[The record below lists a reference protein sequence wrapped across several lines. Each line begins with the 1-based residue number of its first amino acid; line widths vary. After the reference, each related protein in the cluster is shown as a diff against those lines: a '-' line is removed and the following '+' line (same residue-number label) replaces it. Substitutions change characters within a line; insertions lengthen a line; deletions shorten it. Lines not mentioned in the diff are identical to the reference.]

1 MNIDNKSL
9 TRVEEYLCKYKSHV
23 MESSRQ
29 MYLLL
34 VFFISTKRR
43 ETHGLWVFFF
53 QNLKAYNSMRIR
65 KIFFFLCVCV
75 SHHRC
80 LWYWYPGVKVSEKCP
95 LLCLPFFFF
104 NIDLMKTLTQC
115 NTSIY
120 TKEKAL
126 LLPGMEDRVGGAGAL
141 LQLISASRS
150 NHLKITWWQ
159 PWDPMTFT

>member
-1 MNIDNKSL
+1 MK
-9 TRVEEYLCKYKSHV
+9 R
-23 MESSRQ
+23 SRQ

-43 ETHGLWVFFF
+43 ETHGLWFFFF
-53 QNLKAYNSMRIR
+53 QNLKAYNNMRIR
-65 KIFFFLCVCV
+65 KIFFCVCVCV
-75 SHHRC
+75 SPQMS
-80 LWYWYPGVKVSEKCP
+80 LVLISWGKGVWKMSTFVP
-95 LLCLPFFFF
+95 TFFFF
-104 NIDLMKTLTQC
+104 NIDLTKTLTQC